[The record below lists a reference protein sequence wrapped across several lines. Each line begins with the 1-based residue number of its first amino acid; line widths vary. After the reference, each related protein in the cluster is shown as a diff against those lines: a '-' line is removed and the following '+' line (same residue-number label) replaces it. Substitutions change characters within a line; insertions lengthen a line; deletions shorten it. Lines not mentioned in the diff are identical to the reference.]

1 MRVGRRRFA
10 KYGTNKGEITMVGIT
25 LRFDYTWNDSE
36 MDENEIRECL
46 MELSPDEL
54 LCQAQNDGNP
64 INVDVEVY

>member
-1 MRVGRRRFA
+1 
-10 KYGTNKGEITMVGIT
+10 MVGIT

-64 INVDVEVY
+64 INVDIEVY